1 MKKYFFYLLLLCFP
15 FCLSAQLVFDPT
27 QQISL
32 FTTQLA
38 SRTGNMPIFNLGYD
52 NIKGS
57 PFTIDDYCDGTVW
70 MTKNRKFT
78 EGYQFKYD
86 ETENVVR
93 AKNLKTGLEL
103 ELLKEEVL
111 ALKLDYKSQFIMYIT
126 TDIPN
131 NVDGE
136 KCLMQVIYHSPNYCL
151 LKRPS
156 KSLEKVKG
164 ETLSQ
169 QESYS
174 IYKSNPDYYFRHKDK
189 PYERI
194 KLSKK
199 ALIAE
204 LKNKENELEKLFN
217 APEYK
222 GILNDWKAAKVL
234 QSIDNQ

>member
-1 MKKYFFYLLLLCFP
+1 MKKHFFYLFICLP
-15 FCLSAQLVFDPT
+15 FCLSAQLAFDPT

-32 FTTQLA
+32 FTSQLA
-38 SRTGNMPIFNLGYD
+38 SPTGNMPIFDLGYD

-93 AKNLKTGLEL
+93 AKNLKTGIEL

-111 ALKLDYKSQFIMYIT
+111 ALKLDYRGQFIMYIT
-126 TDIPN
+126 TDIPESSN
-131 NVDGE
+131 NE

-151 LKRPS
+151 LKRPY
-156 KSLEKVKG
+156 KSLEKVKH
-164 ETLSQ
+164 EAHT
-169 QESYS
+169 QEENYS
-174 IYKSNPDYYFRHKDK
+174 IYKPNPDYYFRNKDK
-189 PYERI
+189 PYEKI

-199 ALIAE
+199 TLIAQLE
-204 LKNKENELEKLFN
+204 NKETALEKLFN

-222 GILNDWKAAKVL
+222 GVLTDWKAAKAL
-234 QSIDNQ
+234 QSVDSQ